1 MGMSI
6 QGLENDYLRD
16 QINRANKLSKAKDK
30 ILIEEIYNWIM
41 ANEDMG
47 MGDAATAMDEA
58 ETIVSNW
65 KSKCKNIK

>member
-1 MGMSI
+1 MSI

-16 QINRANKLSKAKDK
+16 QINQANKLSKAKDK

-65 KSKCKNIK
+65 KIKCKNIK